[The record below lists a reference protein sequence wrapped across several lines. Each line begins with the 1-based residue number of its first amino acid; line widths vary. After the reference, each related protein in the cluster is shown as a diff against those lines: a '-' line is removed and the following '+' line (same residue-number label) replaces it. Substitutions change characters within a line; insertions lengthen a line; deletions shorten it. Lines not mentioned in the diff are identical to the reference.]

1 MSSVAD
7 QTISGKVLEALS
19 NPNYVWRTLGGL
31 EKETELPKD
40 VLLQVLEGM
49 RDDSLVTSRGR
60 NGNIVYTTR
69 DHYNKTKE
77 DRSLAVV
84 DSWFWIGW
92 FIEALLAVI
101 VTLLYLRSGI
111 SLPPLLAIN
120 VGAFGATH
128 CAEIDLIGPRNW
140 KDKLI
145 KKVHGRLRWLRGAA
159 FLRSWASG

>member
-7 QTISGKVLEALS
+7 QTSSGKVLEALS

-69 DHYNKTKE
+69 DHYNKTQSIFGKIV
-77 DRSLAVV
+77 S
-84 DSWFWIGW
+84 
-92 FIEALLAVI
+92 AL
-101 VTLLYLRSGI
+101 SG
-111 SLPPLLAIN
+111 
-120 VGAFGATH
+120 
-128 CAEIDLIGPRNW
+128 EI
-140 KDKLI
+140 K
-145 KKVHGRLRWLRGAA
+145 
-159 FLRSWASG
+159 